1 MSIDGP
7 DHLELCPLHVQGH
20 DRAVRHPKRW
30 PALGTG
36 PSSELCI
43 ISCGWCGWCAGTQP
57 VGTQPRCRRASCC
70 FGPRM
75 CWPAGSSRQKAVP
88 SPCSSY
94 LKQWLEHRFSLQL
107 MSNAV
112 ARAGEGRAGAAADHR
127 RPAGD
132 LRAGDARDSHWVL
145 AWVGV
150 PPPLK
155 HRLPPPVPP
164 PSSTPHSTTFS
175 YLQLPSTALPHR
187 LPHHRRPAGDLRAVF
202 HRPSTAFPP
211 PLPPLSF
218 HRPSST
224 VCHRCLSPPSLH
236 SPFF

>member
-1 MSIDGP
+1 MALITSSSARFMCKAMTELCATQRDGP
-7 DHLELCPLHVQGH
+7 PKVQ
-20 DRAVRHPKRW
+20 VL
-30 PALGTG
+30 PA
-36 PSSELCI
+36 SLCI

-127 RPAGD
+127 RSAGD

-150 PPPLK
+150 PPPFHTAF
-155 HRLPPPVPP
+155 HRPF
-164 PSSTPHSTTFS
+164 TAIFHTTFHH
-175 YLQLPSTALPHR
+175 LQLPSAT
-187 LPHHRRPAGDLRAVF
+187 F
-202 HRPSTAFPP
+202 NRPSTPPATPP
-211 PLPPLSF
+211 PTC
-218 HRPSST
+218 R
-224 VCHRCLSPPSLH
+224 
-236 SPFF
+236 